1 MPTFNL
7 YPNPSNQDLTVE
19 LSVKLDEKVTVSIT
33 DAMGRTVISK
43 TLNPLETE
51 LNFNTEKLADGF
63 YNVVLN
69 TGNVLS
75 AKPFLVKH

>member
-1 MPTFNL
+1 
-7 YPNPSNQDLTVE
+7 
-19 LSVKLDEKVTVSIT
+19 
-33 DAMGRTVISK
+33 MGRTVISK
-43 TLNPLETE
+43 NLNPLETE
-51 LNFNTEKLADGF
+51 LTFNTEKLADGF